1 MSAMATTGRF
11 DHLRQAA
18 LDMLDSGNSMASV
31 SQLLSVPVSVI
42 QDWRAGPVPPVP
54 QPARAPAAPA
64 AGRAPG
70 FGDTLVVT
78 RGPSSRL
85 WSSAVGMHARAA
97 LVIGLLVLGYRLWRQ
112 ASFDGDVEVSV
123 FPLIA
128 AVVIWLCRSQVLVL
142 LDAHAV
148 VVPGWFGPTTL
159 PYADLADWWLV
170 MHVRN
175 EGSDEE
181 IEGRLLTLHSRR
193 AGVRPI
199 EVFIHDH
206 VEIDPRVIERLDAV
220 KQANQGAGPLTP
232 LRANQRV

>member
-1 MSAMATTGRF
+1 
-11 DHLRQAA
+11 
-18 LDMLDSGNSMASV
+18 MLDSGNSMASV
-31 SQLLSVPVSVI
+31 SQLLGVPVSI
-42 QDWRAGPVPPVP
+42 IADWRAGPVPPVP
-54 QPARAPAAPA
+54 EAATAPVAPATP
-64 AGRAPG
+64 GHAPG
-70 FGDTLVVT
+70 LGDTLVVT
-78 RGPSSRL
+78 RGRSHKL
-85 WSSAVGMHARAA
+85 WNSVVGAYARAA
-97 LVIGLLVLGYRLWRQ
+97 LVIGLVVLAYRLWRQ

-128 AVVIWLCRSQVLVL
+128 AGVIWLCRSQVLVL
-142 LDAHAV
+142 LDGHSI

-199 EVFIHDH
+199 EIFIHDH

-220 KQANQGAGPLTP
+220 KQANQGEGSLTP
-232 LRANQRV
+232 LRATHRV